1 MIALS
6 KPTVHPEDSIAMRV
20 VAALAV
26 QLGIVA
32 VVIQGVVEP
41 SAAVAAL
48 VLAPVGYVFSYRRR
62 AATSLAVK
70 LALTVG
76 LALALAMFLRAV
88 GGIRTVDEARVPL
101 ASLFLWVQ
109 VLHAFDVPRRR
120 DLSFSVVS
128 STTLVAAG
136 GAIALTGGYVWIV
149 VAWAGLAAAWLWLS
163 AAPRPDEVAAPIR
176 VRWVARGRPH
186 RMPATRSAVAAG
198 LAALLVGSLLFLAMP
213 RLPTR
218 LVRTPPFS
226 LGGNDPRSIPEGA
239 DSTVNPGL
247 LPPGEGGIVDF
258 SANAYPGFS
267 GAMDLRAR
275 GILSDEVAFRVRA
288 DHAALWR
295 AEVFDTF
302 DGRVWTPSDRE
313 QTPLTAGWDQ
323 ALRTP
328 YGDFG
333 DALEIRRLTQTFY
346 VASDQPNVL
355 FGANRIDDV
364 YFPAG
369 GLEADRYGTVRAPI
383 LL

>member
-1 MIALS
+1 
-6 KPTVHPEDSIAMRV
+6 MRV

-48 VLAPVGYVFSYRRR
+48 VLAPVGYLFSYRRR

-163 AAPRPDEVAAPIR
+163 AAPRPDEVVAPIR
-176 VRWVARGRPH
+176 VRWVAHGRPH
-186 RMPATRSAVAAG
+186 RLPATRSAVAAG

-226 LGGNDPRSIPEGA
+226 LGGTDPQAIPEGA

-258 SANAYPGFS
+258 SAERVPGVLGGDGPARPRHPVGRGGVP
-267 GAMDLRAR
+267 GARRSRGAVARGGVRHVRRAGLDTVGPRADPAHRGVGPGAPHAVRGLRRRAR
-275 GILSDEVAFRVRA
+275 DPPA
-288 DHAALWR
+288 DPDLLRQPRTSPTSCSARTASTTSTSPPAASRPIGTGRSAPRSCWR
-295 AEVFDTF
+295 
-302 DGRVWTPSDRE
+302 
-313 QTPLTAGWDQ
+313 TASCT
-323 ALRTP
+323 R
-328 YGDFG
+328 
-333 DALEIRRLTQTFY
+333 
-346 VASDQPNVL
+346 S
-355 FGANRIDDV
+355 
-364 YFPAG
+364 
-369 GLEADRYGTVRAPI
+369 
-383 LL
+383 